1 MTRMKKT
8 RSPGQIGARKDNRE
22 TAEQIKDRKRKA
34 KRKGLAAGSRQN
46 SGEQHQQN
54 AGSKSAQ
61 DPRLGSK
68 KPIAL
73 VAEPAKGDQ
82 SSKPARKAVK
92 EKPVAEKASQAPAA
106 PELTAEQ
113 ELEQLENND
122 RLNTLLDKVDAGE
135 KLGKNDAA
143 WLDKTLARHQQLL
156 EELGLLE
163 DEDEDDQPVEGDD
176 LWTRFMDAELDPAQY
191 EDKEDKS

>member
-46 SGEQHQQN
+46 SGEQHQHN
-54 AGSKSAQ
+54 NGSKSDQ

-73 VAEPAKGDQ
+73 VSESGKAEK
-82 SSKPARKAVK
+82 SSKPAKKVVT
-92 EKPVAEKASQAPAA
+92 EKPVAEKAPKMPDA

-163 DEDEDDQPVEGDD
+163 DEDDEPVEGDD

>member
-46 SGEQHQQN
+46 SVDQNQHQT
-54 AGSKSAQ
+54 GSKSAQ

-68 KPIAL
+68 KPIPL
-73 VAEPAKGDQ
+73 VSGSAKAEQSSQPAKQ
-82 SSKPARKAVK
+82 LIA
-92 EKPVAEKASQAPAA
+92 EKPVAEKVRKVPDT
-106 PELTAEQ
+106 PVLTAEQ

-143 WLDKTLARHQQLL
+143 WLNKTLARHQQLL

-163 DEDEDDQPVEGDD
+163 DEDDEPGEGDD

>member
-1 MTRMKKT
+1 MTRIKKA
-8 RSPGQIGARKDNRE
+8 RSPGQIGARKENRE
-22 TAEQIKDRKRKA
+22 TAEQSKDRKRKA
-34 KRKGLAAGSRQN
+34 KRKGLAPGSRHNTGEAGKQH
-46 SGEQHQQN
+46 SGTK
-54 AGSKSAQ
+54 APQ

-73 VAEPAKGDQ
+73 VQGETAKVAKPTQPAKAPR
-82 SSKPARKAVK
+82 PAKVT
-92 EKPVAEKASQAPAA
+92 PVIDTDVEA
-106 PELTAEQ
+106 LTPEQ
-113 ELEQLENND
+113 ELEQLENNE

-135 KLGKNDAA
+135 KLGKNDAG

-163 DEDEDDQPVEGDD
+163 EDEDEPAEGDD
-176 LWTRFMDAELDPAQY
+176 LWTRFMDADLDPAQY

>member
-1 MTRMKKT
+1 MTRIKKA
-8 RSPGQIGARKDNRE
+8 RSPGQIGARKENRE
-22 TAEQIKDRKRKA
+22 TAEQSKDRKRKA
-34 KRKGLAAGSRQN
+34 KRKGLAPGSRHN
-46 SGEQHQQN
+46 TGESGQHHGGTK
-54 AGSKSAQ
+54 APQ

-73 VAEPAKGDQ
+73 VQGETAKPVKPAQPAKAPR
-82 SSKPARKAVK
+82 PARVT
-92 EKPVAEKASQAPAA
+92 PVIDTDVEA
-106 PELTAEQ
+106 LTPEQ
-113 ELEQLENND
+113 ELEQLENNE

-135 KLGKNDAA
+135 KLGKNDAG

-163 DEDEDDQPVEGDD
+163 EDEDEPAEGDD
-176 LWTRFMDAELDPAQY
+176 LWTRFMDADLDPAQY

>member
-8 RSPGQIGARKDNRE
+8 RTPGQIGARKENRE
-22 TAEQIKDRKRKA
+22 TAEQSKDRKRKA
-34 KRKGLAAGSRQN
+34 KRKGLAPGSRHNTGEAGQQN
-46 SGEQHQQN
+46 SG
-54 AGSKSAQ
+54 AKAPR

-73 VAEPAKGDQ
+73 VPEM
-82 SSKPARKAVK
+82 
-92 EKPVAEKASQAPAA
+92 AA
-106 PELTAEQ
+106 PKAPKPDRPVKAPKPDQAAPVVAPHVQVLTPEQ
-113 ELEQLENND
+113 ELDQLENNE
-122 RLNTLLDKVDAGE
+122 RLNTLLDRVDAGE
-135 KLGKNDAA
+135 KLGKDDAV

-163 DEDEDDQPVEGDD
+163 EDEEDPAEGDD
-176 LWTRFMDAELDPAQY
+176 LWTRFMDADLDPAQY

>member
-1 MTRMKKT
+1 MTRIKKT

-22 TAEQIKDRKRKA
+22 TAEQSKDRKRKA
-34 KRKGLAAGSRQN
+34 KRKGLAPGSRQN
-46 SGEQHQQN
+46 SADQNQQN
-54 AGSKSAQ
+54 AGSKTSQ

-73 VAEPAKGDQ
+73 VPGSVTPRADK
-82 SSKPARKAVK
+82 SSKPDRKV
-92 EKPVAEKASQAPAA
+92 VADKVVPEKAAKAPEM

-135 KLGKNDAA
+135 KLSKNDAG
-143 WLDKTLARHQQLL
+143 WLNKTLARHQQLL
-156 EELGLLE
+156 EELGLME
-163 DEDEDDQPVEGDD
+163 DEDQEPADGDD
-176 LWTRFMDAELDPAQY
+176 LWSRFLDAELDPAQY

>member
-1 MTRMKKT
+1 MTRIKKT
-8 RSPGQIGARKDNRE
+8 RSPGQIGARKENRE
-22 TAEQIKDRKRKA
+22 TAEQSKDRKRKA
-34 KRKGLAAGSRQN
+34 KRKGLAPGSRHN
-46 SGEQHQQN
+46 PGEAGQQHGGTK
-54 AGSKSAQ
+54 APR

-73 VAEPAKGDQ
+73 VQGETAKAAKPTQPAKAPR
-82 SSKPARKAVK
+82 PARVT
-92 EKPVAEKASQAPAA
+92 PVIDTDVEA
-106 PELTAEQ
+106 LTPEQ
-113 ELEQLENND
+113 ELEQLENNE

-135 KLGKNDAA
+135 KLGKNDAG

-163 DEDEDDQPVEGDD
+163 EDEDEPAEGDD
-176 LWTRFMDAELDPAQY
+176 LWTRFMDADLDPAQY

>member
-8 RSPGQIGARKDNRE
+8 RTPGQIGARKENRE
-22 TAEQIKDRKRKA
+22 TAEQSKDRKRKA
-34 KRKGLAAGSRQN
+34 KRKGLAPGSRHN
-46 SGEQHQQN
+46 TGEAGQQN
-54 AGSKSAQ
+54 AGTKAAQ

-73 VAEPAKGDQ
+73 VQGETTRVAKPAK
-82 SSKPARKAVK
+82 PAKAPRPAKVT
-92 EKPVAEKASQAPAA
+92 PVIDPDVEA
-106 PELTAEQ
+106 LTPEQ
-113 ELEQLENND
+113 ELDQLENNE

-135 KLGKNDAA
+135 KLGKDDAG

-163 DEDEDDQPVEGDD
+163 EDEEEPAEGDD
-176 LWTRFMDAELDPAQY
+176 LWTRFMDADLDPAQY

>member
-8 RSPGQIGARKDNRE
+8 RTPGQIGARKENRE
-22 TAEQIKDRKRKA
+22 TAEQSKDRKRKA
-34 KRKGLAAGSRQN
+34 KRKGLAPGSRHN
-46 SGEQHQQN
+46 TGEAGQQN
-54 AGSKSAQ
+54 TGTKAPQ

-73 VAEPAKGDQ
+73 VQGETARVAKPAK
-82 SSKPARKAVK
+82 PAKAPRPAKVT
-92 EKPVAEKASQAPAA
+92 PVIAPNVQV
-106 PELTAEQ
+106 LTPEQ
-113 ELEQLENND
+113 ELEQLENNE
-122 RLNTLLDKVDAGE
+122 RLNTLLDRVDAGE
-135 KLGKNDAA
+135 KLGKDDAG

-163 DEDEDDQPVEGDD
+163 EDEEEPEEGDD
-176 LWTRFMDAELDPAQY
+176 LWTRFMDADLDPAQY

>member
-8 RSPGQIGARKDNRE
+8 RTPGQIGARKENRE
-22 TAEQIKDRKRKA
+22 TAEQSKDRKRKA
-34 KRKGLAAGSRQN
+34 KRKGLAAGSRHN
-46 SGEQHQQN
+46 TGEAGQQN
-54 AGSKSAQ
+54 GGTKAPQ

-73 VAEPAKGDQ
+73 VQGETTKVAKPAKPAKAP
-82 SSKPARKAVK
+82 KPARVT
-92 EKPVAEKASQAPAA
+92 PVIDPDVEALT
-106 PELTAEQ
+106 PEQ
-113 ELEQLENND
+113 QLEQLENNE

-135 KLGKNDAA
+135 KLGKDDAG

-163 DEDEDDQPVEGDD
+163 EDEEEPAEGDD
-176 LWTRFMDAELDPAQY
+176 LWTRFMDADLDPAQY